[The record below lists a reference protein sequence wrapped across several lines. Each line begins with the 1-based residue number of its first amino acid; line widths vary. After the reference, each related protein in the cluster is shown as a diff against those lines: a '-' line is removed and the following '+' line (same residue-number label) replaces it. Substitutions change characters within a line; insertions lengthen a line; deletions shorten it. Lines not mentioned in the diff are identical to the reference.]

1 MKKQYFL
8 FSMILL
14 FNQVCAQD
22 IHYSQFYAAP
32 LLLNPALTGVNEG
45 NYRANIIYRNQW
57 NSVTT
62 PYSTPYASF
71 DMNHVLFNPGQKGVL
86 SLGGLLFSDMAGTGS
101 FTNFTVMG
109 SIAYLFYI
117 SDRSFFSVG
126 IQPGYVQKH
135 FDPNDLTFEEQFN
148 GTTPSPDQSNGENFT
163 TTSIQYFDINAGIFF
178 ESHASDNLDIYIGA
192 AESHLSQPNES
203 FYNIAT
209 NSNGTSNALQM
220 KTTVH
225 GGMRIGLSDSWNLI
239 PSAIFLL
246 QGENQE
252 INAGLTAETK
262 VGDVTHIFFGGYYRV
277 NDAAIAI
284 LGGEYK
290 KVRLGFSYDVNISS
304 LQSASNNQGG
314 FEISLQ
320 YTGLF
325 PKKKQSDKFIYS
337 PRF

>member
-1 MKKQYFL
+1 MKKYYIL
-8 FSMILL
+8 FSIILIH
-14 FNQVCAQD
+14 FKVSAQD
-22 IHYSQFYAAP
+22 IHFSQFYAAP

-45 NYRANIIYRNQW
+45 NYRASVIYRNQW

-86 SLGGLLFSDMAGTGS
+86 SLGGLLFSDVAGTGS

-109 SIAYLFYI
+109 SIAYMFYV
-117 SDRSFFSVG
+117 SDKSFFSIG
-126 IQPGYVQKH
+126 LQPGFVQKH
-135 FDPNDLTFEEQFN
+135 FDPNDLTFESQFN
-148 GTTPSPDQSNGENFT
+148 GTTPNPDQSNGENFS

-192 AESHLSQPNES
+192 AESHLTQPNES
-203 FYNIAT
+203 FYDITT
-209 NSNGTSNALQM
+209 NSNGSSNDLQM

-225 GGMRIGLSDSWNLI
+225 GGMRIGLNDNWNLI

-246 QGENQE
+246 QGSNQE
-252 INAGLTAETK
+252 INAGLTAEDK
-262 VGDVTHIFFGGYYRV
+262 VNNDFHFFFGGYYRV

-290 KVRLGFSYDVNISS
+290 KVRLAFSYDVNVSS
-304 LQSASNNQGG
+304 LQSASDNRGG

-325 PKKKQSDKFIYS
+325 PKKKQSNKFIYS